1 MTPQL
6 RLVGLRKRFGEHD
19 VVAGIDLDVM
29 SGEFVALLGPSGCG
43 KTTTLRM
50 IAGLERAD
58 AGLIEIAGEVVVD
71 RRRFVPAERRRVGL
85 VFQEYAL
92 FPHMT
97 VEENVAYGLPRGG
110 TRRQTVADFLAMVGL
125 GEMAERYPRE
135 LSGGQQQR
143 VALARALAPTPALL
157 LLDEPFSN
165 LDPALRGQVRAEVR
179 DILRQAGTTTVLVT
193 HDQEEALSMA
203 DRVAAMFNGT
213 LAQVAAPQALYDLPV
228 SREVASFIGDAQ
240 FLPGTGNGKTIET
253 VLGSLRTVEPVTG
266 PASALV
272 RPESIVVLPVD
283 SPFGTPAH
291 VDDSRF
297 FGHDRLLTCRLTD
310 GIRLDVRVIGARGP
324 SPGDSVRL
332 VVQGPVVTFP
342 A

>member
-6 RLVGLRKRFGEHD
+6 RLAGLRKRFGDHD
-19 VVAGIDLDVM
+19 VVAGIDFDVEA
-29 SGEFVALLGPSGCG
+29 GEFVALLGPSGCG

-50 IAGLERAD
+50 VAGLERAD
-58 AGLIEIAGEVVVD
+58 AGLIEIAGEVMAD
-71 RRRFVPAERRRVGL
+71 GRRFVPAERRRVGL

-97 VEENVAYGLPRGG
+97 VGENIAYGLPRGEK
-110 TRRQTVADFLAMVGL
+110 RRQTTEDFLELVDL
-125 GEMAERYPRE
+125 GGMAARYPRE

-143 VALARALAPTPALL
+143 VALARALAPKPAVL

-179 DILRQAGTTTVLVT
+179 DILRQSGTTTVLVT

-203 DRVAAMFNGT
+203 DLVAAMFDGR
-213 LAQVAAPQALYDLPV
+213 LAQVAAPQALYDSPA

-240 FLPGTGNGKTIET
+240 FIPGIGTGKSIET
-253 VLGSLRTVEPVTG
+253 VLGSLRTVGPVTG
-266 PASALV
+266 PALALV
-272 RPESIVVLPVD
+272 RPEAIVVLPTD
-283 SPFGTPAH
+283 SPFGVAAR
-291 VDDSRF
+291 VEDSRF
-297 FGHDRLLTCRLTD
+297 FGHDRLLTCMLNDVTRVA
-310 GIRLDVRVIGARGP
+310 VRVIGTRGP
-324 SPGDSVRL
+324 NSGDSVRL
-332 VVQGPVVTFP
+332 VVQGSVVTFP